1 MSLPND
7 RETKVKTILALVL
20 LLISFALP
28 AAWSQQKPQQ
38 NILAIS
44 DVTVIDA
51 TGAPVKPNMT
61 VIITGDRITKI
72 AKTGDLAIPKKK
84 RIRSALPKR

>member
-1 MSLPND
+1 M
-7 RETKVKTILALVL
+7 KTVLILAL
-20 LLISFALP
+20 LLISFTLP
-28 AAWSQQKPQQ
+28 AAWSQEKLPQ

-51 TGAPVKPNMT
+51 TGAPARPNLT

-72 AKTGDLAIPKKK
+72 AKTGEDAGPKNKA
-84 RIRSALPKR
+84 SS